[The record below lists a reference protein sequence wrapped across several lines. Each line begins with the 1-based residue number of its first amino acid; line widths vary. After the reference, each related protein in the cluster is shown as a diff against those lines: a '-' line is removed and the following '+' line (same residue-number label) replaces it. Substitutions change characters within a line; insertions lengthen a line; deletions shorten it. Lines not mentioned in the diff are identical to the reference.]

1 MVEVLDPKTRVDDL
15 LFIASHLIDILE
27 QENTALAH
35 NRVDV
40 VNELVDQK
48 VKLSRAYE
56 IRVMGLE
63 HSSQDFAGVEPALIQ
78 ELKDQSDRLQALV
91 EINAKELKVGIETG
105 RRYMDVLAESVK
117 TATPS
122 AGTYSANGSSALA
135 SLGKKAKSASVA
147 VDEKL

>member
-40 VNELVDQK
+40 VNELVEQK

-63 HSSQDFAGVEPALIQ
+63 HSGQDFAGVEPALIQ
-78 ELKDQSDRLQALV
+78 ELKDQSERLQALV

-122 AGTYSANGSSALA
+122 AGTYSANGKTAFA
-135 SLGKKAKSASVA
+135 SLGKKAKSAAVA
-147 VDEKL
+147 VDENL

>member
-40 VNELVDQK
+40 VNELVEQK

-63 HSSQDFAGVEPALIQ
+63 HSGQDFAGVEPALLQ

-122 AGTYSANGSSALA
+122 AGTYSSSGASAFA

-147 VDEKL
+147 VDENL

>member
-1 MVEVLDPKTRVDDL
+1 MVEVLDPQTRVDDL

-56 IRVMGLE
+56 IRVMGME
-63 HSSQDFAGVEPALIQ
+63 HSGQDFAGVEPALIQ
-78 ELKDQSDRLQALV
+78 ELKDQSERLQALV

-105 RRYMDVLAESVK
+105 RRYMEVLAESVK

-122 AGTYSANGSSALA
+122 AGTYGSTGASSLA

-147 VDEKL
+147 LDENL

>member
-1 MVEVLDPKTRVDDL
+1 MVEVLDPQTRVDDL

-56 IRVMGLE
+56 IRVMGME
-63 HSSQDFAGVEPALIQ
+63 HSGQDFAGVDPALIQ
-78 ELKDQSDRLQALV
+78 ELKDQSERLQGLV
-91 EINAKELKVGIETG
+91 KINAKELKVGIETG

-122 AGTYSANGSSALA
+122 AGTYGSTGASAFT

-147 VDEKL
+147 LDENL